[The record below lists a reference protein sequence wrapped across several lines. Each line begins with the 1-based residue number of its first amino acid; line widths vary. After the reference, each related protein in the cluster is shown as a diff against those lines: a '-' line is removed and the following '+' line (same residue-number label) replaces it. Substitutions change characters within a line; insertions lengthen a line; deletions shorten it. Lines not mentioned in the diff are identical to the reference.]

1 MTGDEEGR
9 DEGRDDRP
17 PLILDLGDRA
27 PPAPAEAPPVDA
39 AEGPPPAMARAAAG
53 LARRPG
59 RLARAFW
66 AVASALLV
74 LVLSLAAWDWVNALI
89 ARVPVLGWLAAA
101 LALALA
107 VLALALALREAAGFL
122 RLARL
127 GGLQRRAAAAL
138 AGGDAALGR
147 AVAAEVAG
155 LYAGREELAAAR
167 ARVRAALPDQ
177 HDAEG
182 ALALAETALLAP
194 LDRLAEREIE
204 AAARQ
209 VALLT
214 AVVPLAL
221 LDVLAVLWVNL
232 RMVRALAQVYGG
244 RGGLLG
250 SWRLVRRVLL
260 HLAAAGALAMGDDL
274 LAPLAG
280 GSVLSKLSRRF
291 GEGAANGALT
301 VRAGVAAMEVCRPLP
316 FGTRPRP
323 GVAALSA
330 RALRG
335 LFGSGE

>member
-1 MTGDEEGR
+1 MSNDNRSGPLLRDWDGDAPAPG
-9 DEGRDDRP
+9 DAAPVDD
-17 PLILDLGDRA
+17 I
-27 PPAPAEAPPVDA
+27 PPAL
-39 AEGPPPAMARAAAG
+39 ARAASG
-53 LARRPG
+53 LSRGPG

-66 AVASALLV
+66 AVFLALAL
-74 LVLSLAAWDWVNALI
+74 LVLSLAAWDWVTALLV
-89 ARVPVLGWLAAA
+89 RVPVLGWLAGVLSVA
-101 LALALA
+101 LALLLLA
-107 VLALALALREAAGFL
+107 IALREGLGYL

-127 GGLQRRAAAAL
+127 ESLQEQAL
-138 AGGDAALGR
+138 AAQTGGDARLAR
-147 AVAAEVAG
+147 EVAARTVA
-155 LYAGREELAAAR
+155 LYTRRPETAAAR
-167 ARVRAALPDQ
+167 AAVTTALPDQ

-182 ALALAETALLAP
+182 ALALAEVQLLAP
-194 LDRLAEREIE
+194 LDREAERVIE

-221 LDVLAVLWVNL
+221 LDVMAVLWVNL

-244 RGGLLG
+244 RGGWIG
-250 SWRLVRRVLL
+250 SARLMRAVLL

-316 FGTRPRP
+316 FAARPRP
-323 GVAALSA
+323 GVAALA
-330 RALRG
+330 GRALKG
-335 LFGSGE
+335 LFGSGD